1 MRIDITRDTEE
12 VFDYKKNIFVN
23 KRLDKNAVWVFGTN
37 EELDKF
43 ENYMDEYF
51 GDSNCQCREED
62 GSKYYDDDIDDSKKI
77 YSDYYSVCNYDIKDF
92 KYFYKKFKKE
102 EL

>member
-1 MRIDITRDTEE
+1 
-12 VFDYKKNIFVN
+12 
-23 KRLDKNAVWVFGTN
+23 
-37 EELDKF
+37 
-43 ENYMDEYF
+43 MDEYF

-62 GSKYYDDDIDDSKKI
+62 GSKYYDDDDIDDSKKI
-77 YSDYYSVCNYDIKDF
+77 YSDYYIVCNYDIKDF